1 VTESLTFALLLAL
14 AVVVIVMLIVICMRL
29 QSQVS
34 ASVRDLTSVQMQ
46 LNSRNDDL
54 MQLQTQIN
62 NLAQRQYTAWRE
74 REVQTIRDE
83 LHKTIMEQARNA
95 FQQWQADTEA
105 NIRADAIRRSSAVV
119 SGKVTEH
126 LTPYLGVFPYNPKDA
141 RFLGAPIDLIVFDGM
156 SDDDLRQIVFLEVK
170 TNTSTLSP
178 RERRIRD
185 AVQAGRVAWREFRVG
200 GS

>member
-1 VTESLTFALLLAL
+1 VTESLTFVLLLAL

-29 QSQVS
+29 QSQVGV
-34 ASVRDLTSVQMQ
+34 SVRDLTAVQAQ

-54 MQLQTQIN
+54 MQLQAQIN

>member
-1 VTESLTFALLLAL
+1 MTESLTFVLLLAL

-29 QSQVS
+29 QSQVG
-34 ASVRDLTSVQMQ
+34 ASVRDLTAVQAQ

-54 MQLQTQIN
+54 MQLQAQIN

-74 REVQTIRDE
+74 SEVQTIRDE

-200 GS
+200 GG

>member
-1 VTESLTFALLLAL
+1 MTESLTFVLLLAL

-126 LTPYLGVFPYNPKDA
+126 LTPYMGVFPYNPKDA

>member
-1 VTESLTFALLLAL
+1 VTESLTFVLLLAL

-29 QSQVS
+29 QSQVG
-34 ASVRDLTSVQMQ
+34 ASVRDLTAVQTQ

-54 MQLQTQIN
+54 MQLQAQIN

-74 REVQTIRDE
+74 REVQTIREE

-200 GS
+200 GG

>member
-1 VTESLTFALLLAL
+1 MTESLTFVLLLAF

-170 TNTSTLSP
+170 TNTSTLSS

>member
-1 VTESLTFALLLAL
+1 VTESLTFVLLLAQ

-29 QSQVS
+29 QSQVG
-34 ASVRDLTSVQMQ
+34 ASVRDLTAVQAQ

-54 MQLQTQIN
+54 MQLQAQIN

-170 TNTSTLSP
+170 TNTSTLSL

-200 GS
+200 GG

>member
-1 VTESLTFALLLAL
+1 MTESLTFALLLAL

-29 QSQVS
+29 QSQVG
-34 ASVRDLTSVQMQ
+34 ASVRDLTAVQAQ

-126 LTPYLGVFPYNPKDA
+126 LTPYMGVFPYNPKDA

-170 TNTSTLSP
+170 TNTSTLSS

>member
-1 VTESLTFALLLAL
+1 MTVSLTFALLLAL

-34 ASVRDLTSVQMQ
+34 ASVRDLTSVQTQ

-74 REVQTIRDE
+74 REVQTIREE
-83 LHKTIMEQARNA
+83 LHKTIMGQAQNA
-95 FQQWQADTEA
+95 FQQWQVETEA

-141 RFLGAPIDLIVFDGM
+141 RFLGA
-156 SDDDLRQIVFLEVK
+156 
-170 TNTSTLSP
+170 
-178 RERRIRD
+178 
-185 AVQAGRVAWREFRVG
+185 QAVG
-200 GS
+200 GDFLAVGVGGGRHGSLLLLSKMPGSRGAGGGQLGVA